1 MSVAKRGDGR
11 FGVKFKGEEGR
22 WGQRSFRPD
31 EEAEAQQFDADCQY
45 DQIENT
51 QLTVLEA
58 VLVFLKNTEHVE
70 STVVSMNSSCPG
82 MIGRTEATERG
93 QRNSLQ
99 TVSWIR

>member
-58 VLVFLKNTEHVE
+58 VD
-70 STVVSMNSSCPG
+70 G
-82 MIGRTEATERG
+82 
-93 QRNSLQ
+93 RNSFRAAMAQAQGSGARLFEKHR
-99 TVSWIR
+99 TC